1 MELGREL
8 LTFTPCRYLVGLSV
22 HPAWHW
28 VQSES
33 MLVDQS
39 GTST

>member
-1 MELGREL
+1 MEPGRGL
-8 LTFTPCRYLVGLSV
+8 LTFTQCRYLVGLSV
-22 HPAWHW
+22 HPAWHRL
-28 VQSES
+28 QSES